1 MKGLGYR
8 TVMGWLRKTAIALGL
23 LLLFAQCAKQLS
35 PAEAA
40 MSSAQQSYERLL
52 KGGDYEAFLKGRAD
66 ADSLPQHYREELL
79 LSYKQFAAQQKK
91 AHKGICSVT
100 AGRAVADTVNHI
112 IQVFL
117 MINYADSVQEEIVV
131 PMVERGGEWK
141 MK

>member
-40 MSSAQQSYERLL
+40 MSSAQQ
-52 KGGDYEAFLKGRAD
+52 
-66 ADSLPQHYREELL
+66 
-79 LSYKQFAAQQKK
+79 KK

-100 AGRAVADTVNHI
+100 AGRAVADTVDHI